1 MSREIPMLEKN
12 AKVLATRFPV
22 VLNRILKTGNR
33 ISDNFFY
40 EDKSKSPI
48 LMMQRGE
55 NAIPVYGNISKSH

>member
-22 VLNRILKTGNR
+22 VLDRILKTGNR
-33 ISDNFFY
+33 LSDNFFY

-48 LMMQRGE
+48 LMMQRGNMRFRFME
-55 NAIPVYGNISKSH
+55 T